1 MSKNIFKKII
11 LLVIVIIICFYI
23 LCFFKKE
30 TNEKNIKVKD
40 QSILINILTR
50 SGKREQCFNNLAKS
64 IKNQT
69 YKNIRHI
76 ISNDNP
82 QCKYLHNKNNVVN
95 VKKLKK
101 YNINHCPYNL
111 YLNNLKNKVKKGWI
125 IILDDDSKLI
135 DNTFIERLVYQI
147 KKLKKHKAIIFDSY
161 IGNNLLGLV
170 KIHIPNIFGSKN
182 FDINLIKYKRLD
194 MTNIAFH
201 HSVNIDFSEACGGD
215 FIFFKKLLEK
225 NLVKYIKIEPGIWAN
240 YEGASNGGE
249 LICHSD

>member
-147 KKLKKHKAIIFDSY
+147 KKLKKHKAIIP
-161 IGNNLLGLV
+161 
-170 KIHIPNIFGSKN
+170 IPNIFGSKN